1 MKTYSSKNASNGGHA
16 LLIFLLLIVIG
27 LLIGLYVTV
36 AIPCMRT
43 HEAITTVHARLL
55 KSLPFGGPYEQC
67 EDMVCPNFDGKKECM
82 HNKAEDIMKCC
93 QSVCHAK
100 CVNLPE
106 PALNECLSACT
117 PLF

>member
-1 MKTYSSKNASNGGHA
+1 MNNGHG
-16 LLIFLLLIVIG
+16 LLLFLLLIIIG
-27 LLIGLYVTV
+27 MLIGLYIVILRPQQDMKHAIQTV
-36 AIPCMRT
+36 RNT
-43 HEAITTVHARLL
+43 LK

-67 EDMVCPNFDGKKECM
+67 EDMVCPEFEGKKECM
-82 HNKAEDIMKCC
+82 HTKAEDIMKCC

-106 PALNECLSACT
+106 PALQECLSACT